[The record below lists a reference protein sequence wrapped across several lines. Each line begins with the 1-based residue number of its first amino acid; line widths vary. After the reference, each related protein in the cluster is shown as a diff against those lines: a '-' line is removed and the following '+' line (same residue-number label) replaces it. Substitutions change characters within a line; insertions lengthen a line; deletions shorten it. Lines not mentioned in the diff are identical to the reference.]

1 MRSRLILWLVGVRSR
16 FSLRQETLFL
26 AINYIDRFLSLKE
39 VSSNRLQLV
48 GTVALSIAVKY
59 EDREVVTM
67 KSLQK
72 LCGDSYQAKD
82 FLEVEIY
89 MLDKLRYRLGWPGP
103 LIFLRRINEEI
114 GEMES
119 RAGILAKYF
128 LEAILPDKS
137 FVAERPSITA
147 AAAYCLGR
155 CMLGIGEWVRFLTT
169 LPSKIGYTNNILDS
183 IARTYFRVQLLS
195 ALSPY
200 GGNLGLAQ
208 SAARIIS
215 CSL

>member
-1 MRSRLILWLVGVRSR
+1 MLPDPNYIAIKQRDTRLNWEMRSRLILWLVKVHSR

-72 LCGDSYQAKD
+72 LCGDSYEAEE

-89 MLDKLRYRLGWPGP
+89 MLDKLRYRLG
-103 LIFLRRINEEI
+103 
-114 GEMES
+114 
-119 RAGILAKYF
+119 
-128 LEAILPDKS
+128 
-137 FVAERPSITA
+137 
-147 AAAYCLGR
+147 
-155 CMLGIGEWVRFLTT
+155 
-169 LPSKIGYTNNILDS
+169 
-183 IARTYFRVQLLS
+183 
-195 ALSPY
+195 
-200 GGNLGLAQ
+200 
-208 SAARIIS
+208 
-215 CSL
+215 